1 MKDDSSIFAAG
12 PEKLNRLFS
21 LALGELQAPE
31 PPAASPDATAGQA
44 TVSVDAASER
54 PGGRIG
60 RYKLLRVLGEGGMG
74 IVYLAEQEE
83 PVKRQVA
90 LKVIKPGMD
99 SQRVIARFE
108 AEQQALALMDH
119 PHVAQVYDA
128 GLTLNGRPYFVMEY
142 VKGIPVT
149 EHCDKYKLT
158 IEERLRLFLHV
169 CEAIRH
175 AHQKGIIHRD
185 LKPSNILV
193 TVEGNEAIP
202 KVIDFGVA
210 RAISQPLTVRTL
222 FTEQGQL
229 VGTPEYISPEQVEMS
244 NQDIDTRADIY
255 SLGAVLYELIA
266 GVLPFDP
273 QALREGGFDHIR
285 KVICEEE
292 PKTPSTRLSK
302 TPMQES
308 AQSARCRGTS
318 AKALQRRLHGDL
330 DWIVMKAMEKDRTRR
345 YGTAEALADDI
356 ERHLNNEPVLAGPP
370 GALYRFQKL
379 VRRNREVFGAVG
391 AVAVVLILGVVVS
404 TWQAILA
411 RRAERTATEKSIIAE
426 TERQR
431 AHRNLYAADMVQA
444 QQALDQANLRRVNEL
459 LDKYRAANSNLST
472 PNAQRSPD
480 LRGWEW
486 RYLWSHSGSDELYT
500 LGWHRSFVELVV
512 FSEDGSLLATAS
524 DDKSV
529 KLWDLARRREVAAI
543 NFPSMPADLCFV
555 PKSRTVAAAT
565 GKEVCFLDGPT
576 GQKMGVIPC
585 EDYVWSVAYSRDG
598 SRLAIYQ
605 GTTLRMLDTLTQREM
620 WRTAVPAGWRVA
632 FSPGGSLLAVA
643 SNERAV
649 LLLDAVNG
657 QLAASLPGFGKGY
670 GGSLVFSPD
679 GALLAC
685 ACAFYHQVLVHE
697 VRTRQ
702 QLRGIELEPSW
713 LGAVAFSP
721 DGKTVAI
728 SGGSHV
734 ITLFDRETWQVS
746 GRLQGHLDEVW
757 AVAFSPDGK
766 TLVSGSKDAS
776 VRVWDAVVM
785 PQRDPEL
792 PLPGEKDAFV
802 LSSDGSKLCV
812 LTTNNTFAVWDTP
825 TFRPLAQGS
834 LPDANVIH
842 SATSGFTKPLAI
854 SSDGRRLF
862 SLTPTGQVR
871 VWDTETREF
880 PAVLETG
887 VPDLRALA
895 LSPDEKKLAVA
906 ARDGVVRLWDLQT
919 KMRTDLPPT
928 PSWPSSLVFS
938 PDNQLLAI
946 GCAGGEVEAWQ
957 ISGLRKLL
965 SRPFHTNLI
974 SALAISSDPQFLAV
988 ASQDER
994 VTLWDLQKGT
1004 LIGVFSG
1011 TLNSYNSVAIS
1022 RDGQRVFAGG
1032 EPSVLSVWDT
1042 GSLQSVG
1049 TFTELRGFPTGGLA
1063 ILSGSDTVV
1072 SVGGVLRLWRAPS
1085 FAEIEAASKRQKS
1098 EQPSLV
1104 SPFL

>member
-1 MKDDSSIFAAG
+1 MGQNDDHIR
-12 PEKLNRLFS
+12 PEDEDPSRTL
-21 LALGELQAPE
+21 
-31 PPAASPDATAGQA
+31 
-44 TVSVDAASER
+44 DAAKLLYETGST
-54 PGGRIG
+54 IG
-60 RYKLLRVLGEGGMG
+60 NYKLLRILGEGGFG
-74 IVYLAEQEE
+74 IVYLAEQQR
-83 PVKRQVA
+83 PIKRQVA
-90 LKVIKPGMD
+90 LKIIKPGMD
-99 SQRVIARFE
+99 STQVIRRFE
-108 AEQQALALMDH
+108 AERQALALLDH
-119 PHVAQVYDA
+119 PNVAHVYDA
-128 GLTLNGRPYFVMEY
+128 GTTEAGWPYFAMEY
-142 VKGIPVT
+142 VKGVPIT
-149 EHCDKYKLT
+149 EHCDRQKLT
-158 IEERLRLFLHV
+158 IEERLKLFVQV
-169 CEAIRH
+169 CEAIQH

-185 LKPSNILV
+185 IKPSNIQV
-193 TVEGNEAIP
+193 CVQGEQAIP

-210 RAISQPLTVRTL
+210 KALSQPLTERTL
-222 FTEQGQL
+222 VTEQGQL
-229 VGTPEYISPEQVEMS
+229 IGTPEYISPEQAEMT

-255 SLGAVLYELIA
+255 SLGVLLYELLT
-266 GVLPFDP
+266 GTLPFES
-273 QALREGGFDHIR
+273 QTLRRGNLDQMRQIIR
-285 KVICEEE
+285 ETE
-292 PKTPSTRLSK
+292 PKTPSTRVSTLDAEASTK
-302 TPMQES
+302 L
-308 AQSARCRGTS
+308 AKCCQSDAATLR
-318 AKALQRRLHGDL
+318 RRLRGDL
-330 DWIVMKAMEKDRTRR
+330 DWITLKAMEKDRIRR
-345 YGTAEALADDI
+345 YQTAHALAEDI
-356 ERHLNNEPVLAGPP
+356 ERHLNNEPVLAGRP
-370 GALYRFQKL
+370 GTLYRFQKL
-379 VRRNREVFGAVG
+379 VRRNREVFGAAG
-391 AVAVVLILGVVVS
+391 AVAVVLILGAVVS

-411 RRAERTATEKSIIAE
+411 RRAERTATEQSIVAE

-486 RYLWSHSGSDELYT
+486 RYLWSHSGSDELCT

-543 NFPSMPADLCFV
+543 NFPSMPADLCFA
-555 PKSRTVAAAT
+555 PKSQTVAVAVD
-565 GKEVCFLDGPT
+565 KEVCFLDGPS
-576 GQKMGVIPC
+576 GQKVNGSGISC
-585 EDYVWSVAYSRDG
+585 EASVWSVAYSRDG
-598 SRLAIYQ
+598 SRLAVYE
-605 GTTLRMLDTLTQREM
+605 GATVRMLDALTRQEM
-620 WRTAVPAGWRVA
+620 WAIAVPQGWRVA
-632 FSPGGSLLAVA
+632 FSPDGTLLAVA
-643 SNERAV
+643 SNEGTV

-792 PLPGEKDAFV
+792 QLPGEKDAFV

-812 LTTNNTFAVWDTP
+812 LTTNNTFGVWDTP

-871 VWDTETREF
+871 LWDTETCKF

-957 ISGLRKLL
+957 ISGPRKLL

-994 VTLWDLQKGT
+994 VTLWDLQKAT